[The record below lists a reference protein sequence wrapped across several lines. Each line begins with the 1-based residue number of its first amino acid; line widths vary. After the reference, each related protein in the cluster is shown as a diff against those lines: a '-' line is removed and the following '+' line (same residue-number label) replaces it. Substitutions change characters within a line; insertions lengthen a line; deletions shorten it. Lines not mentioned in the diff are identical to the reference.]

1 MHKYEIFGNMK
12 KATFFSVCFIVLM
25 SLYSCKQKKEVV
37 EPDPVMMEEMARLEA
52 REDSIPGPDDY
63 TDTIFGVPLEMVYVG
78 RGFLQLGG
86 KPERDGE
93 KIFGDEIPVHVV
105 EFSGYYISRYPVT
118 QALWEAV
125 MNYNPSEFQDNTMP
139 VNNVSWDE
147 ATLFCFK
154 LSLISG
160 QPYALPTEAQ
170 WEYAARGG
178 IRSRG
183 TMYSGSNMLPLVG
196 CCFQNSPCPVGQYKP
211 NELGIYDMSGGVWEW
226 CYDWF
231 GEFSSDTVFN
241 PTGPE
246 YGFHKVLKG
255 GSWCSDTLSC
265 RIAHRSGA
273 STNTKAPNVGFRV
286 VMRTYARY
294 KPKKN

>member
-1 MHKYEIFGNMK
+1 MK
-12 KATFFSVCFIVLM
+12 KATFFLVCFIL
-25 SLYSCKQKKEVV
+25 SAGLYSCKQKKEEV
-37 EPDPVMMEEMARLEA
+37 ELDSVMMEEVARLEA
-52 REDSIPGPDDY
+52 REDSIPALNDY
-63 TDTIFGVPLEMVYVG
+63 TDTIFGVPLEMVYVQ
-78 RGFLQLGG
+78 RGSLPLGG
-86 KPERDGE
+86 YPERDGE
-93 KIFGDEIPVHVV
+93 RIFRDEQPVHVV
-105 EFSGYYISRYPVT
+105 DFSSYFISRYPVT

-125 MNYNPSEFQDNTMP
+125 MNYNPSEFQDNAMNP
-139 VNNVSWDE
+139 VNNVSWEE
-147 ATLFCFK
+147 ASLFCSK

-178 IRSRG
+178 NRSRG

-196 CCFQNSPCPVGQYKP
+196 CYSQSSPYPVGQYKP
-211 NELGIYDMSGGVWEW
+211 NELGVYDMSGGVWEW

-231 GEFSSDTVFN
+231 GEFSADSVFN

-273 STNTKAPNVGFRV
+273 SINTKTFHVGFRV

-294 KPKKN
+294 KPRKN